1 MFQGRGEAQVIAN
14 GWRTDT
20 RAQQERKQKKKTGL
34 GPVWASPDVPD
45 NGLPDGKTADE
56 AVKAIEKSREKFAVA
71 KFQQSPVGS
80 PASALHANS
89 ELRAYALVQNV
100 LLEKT
105 VVVLWGDHGWHLG
118 DHGLCHK
125 HTDFERA
132 TRVPL
137 FFSVP
142 GQETAGCSSAALT
155 EYVDLFPTLAD
166 VCGLPNSLGVKGV
179 SFAPLLGNPGRPWK
193 QTAFSQSRR
202 QALGI
207 GPVMGYSMRIECC
220 RLTLWLTRDA
230 GEEVDAELFDYEK
243 DPAETDNLDKST
255 AHAKVVADLRAPFAR
270 GWRGAVPVR
279 R

>member
-1 MFQGRGEAQVIAN
+1 MDRKCIAFN
-14 GWRTDT
+14 SPTSPKQAF
-20 RAQQERKQKKKTGL
+20 RAR
-34 GPVWASPDVPD
+34 DR
-45 NGLPDGKTADE
+45 LPGATKRPRL
-56 AVKAIEKSREKFAVA
+56 VSQRLVCEKS
-71 KFQQSPVGS
+71 G
-80 PASALHANS
+80 
-89 ELRAYALVQNV
+89 
-100 LLEKT
+100 
-105 VVVLWGDHGWHLG
+105 
-118 DHGLCHK
+118 
-125 HTDFERA
+125 
-132 TRVPL
+132 
-137 FFSVP
+137 
-142 GQETAGCSSAALT
+142 
-155 EYVDLFPTLAD
+155 
-166 VCGLPNSLGVKGV
+166 LGVKGV